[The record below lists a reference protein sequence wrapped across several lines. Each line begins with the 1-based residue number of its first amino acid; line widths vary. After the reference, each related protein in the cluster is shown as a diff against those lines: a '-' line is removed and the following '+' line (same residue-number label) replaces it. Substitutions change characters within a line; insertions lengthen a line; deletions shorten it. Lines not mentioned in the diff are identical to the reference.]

1 MAWLMEY
8 SNPTLAYAPFSSAI
22 QKDKNK
28 EKGKDKENKVFC
40 MGWSYYELGL
50 LKIGLMIPLKSI
62 AHTNISGNINIFIIK
77 PKPSPYAGIHIK
89 GFE

>member
-28 EKGKDKENKVFC
+28 DENKDKENKVFC
-40 MGWSYYELGL
+40 MGDPIKNNLNHTLILIE
-50 LKIGLMIPLKSI
+50 KSETI
-62 AHTNISGNINIFIIK
+62 FKPFLNTISVF
-77 PKPSPYAGIHIK
+77 Y
-89 GFE
+89 F

>member
-28 EKGKDKENKVFC
+28 GRKNDECNKVFG
-40 MGWSYYELGL
+40 MV
-50 LKIGLMIPLKSI
+50 
-62 AHTNISGNINIFIIK
+62 
-77 PKPSPYAGIHIK
+77 SPAMNWAC
-89 GFE
+89 